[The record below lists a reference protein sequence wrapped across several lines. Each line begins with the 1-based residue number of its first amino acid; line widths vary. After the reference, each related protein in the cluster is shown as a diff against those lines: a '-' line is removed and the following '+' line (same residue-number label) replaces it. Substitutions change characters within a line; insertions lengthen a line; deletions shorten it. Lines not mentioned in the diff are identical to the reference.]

1 MDWRRILFLCNFLPF
16 LWLVPSAWAKTALKP
31 TRIASESLWAQNQ
44 PTRADQDR
52 FPQSL
57 PSPIEQEVIPI
68 PLDPPTPEPTR
79 GTVQTQPFEISRIEV
94 TGNSLFDQEIN
105 AITEPLAGKTVS
117 LEILWEVRD
126 KITQLYLDAGYL
138 TSGAVLEPQALEG
151 GVVQIRV
158 IEGQLEG
165 EINVEGTHRLSQD
178 YIRSRVGLG
187 VETPLNVNNLEIQ
200 LRLLLANP
208 LLDTVEPTLK
218 PGTQEGLSIL
228 TVKVSEADPFEGRLS
243 FDNYSPPSIGSERLG
258 ANVRFQNF
266 SGFGDVFSAAYY
278 RTTSGG
284 SNIVDVAYQAPLSPH
299 EGTLQ
304 LAAQINRNEIT
315 QSPLDELGI
324 EGNSERYEI
333 NYRQPIVRSPTEEL
347 ALSLGFAFQ
356 DGQTFV
362 FDRPTPFG
370 IGPDEDGNSRTR
382 VVQFGQDYVLRDP
395 QGAWS
400 FRSLFNVGTG
410 LFDATR
416 NSGSIPDGQFFSWL
430 AQAQRAQRL
439 NQDHLLIVRLDLQ
452 LTPDS
457 LLPSEQFV
465 IGGGQ
470 SVRGYQQNIRSGDNG
485 VRFSVEDR
493 ITVVRNKT
501 AAYLLQFAPFI
512 DLGAVWNN
520 SENPNP
526 QPDQRFL
533 AGAGLGILWQPIQD
547 LNIRLDY
554 GLPFI
559 DLDDRG
565 DNLQDDG
572 FYFTIDYGVTF

>member
-1 MDWRRILFLCNFLPF
+1 MDEF
-16 LWLVPSAWAKTALKP
+16 
-31 TRIASESLWAQNQ
+31 LWAQNRPNQ
-44 PTRADQDR
+44 PDRDR
-52 FPQSL
+52 FPQS
-57 PSPIEQEVIPI
+57 SPGLIEEEVIPI
-68 PLDPPTPEPTR
+68 PLDPPPPEPQPP
-79 GTVQTQPFEISRIEV
+79 GSGQTQRFKISRIEV
-94 TGNSLFDQEIN
+94 TGNSIFDQEIN
-105 AITEPLAGKTVS
+105 NIIEPLAGKLVT
-117 LEILWEVRD
+117 LEGLWNARD
-126 KITQLYLDAGYL
+126 EITKLYLDAGYL

-165 EINVEGTHRLSQD
+165 DIKVEGTSRLSQD

-187 VETPLNVNNLEIQ
+187 VDTPLNVNDLEIQ

-218 PGTQEGLSIL
+218 PGNQEGLSIL
-228 TVKVSEADPFEGRLS
+228 TVKVTEADPFEGHLS
-243 FDNYSPPSIGSERLG
+243 FDNYSPPSVGSERLG
-258 ANVRFQNF
+258 ASVRFQNF
-266 SGFGDVFSAAYY
+266 SGFGDEIAADYY
-278 RTTSGG
+278 RSTTGG
-284 SNIVDVAYQAPLSPH
+284 SNIVDVAYRVPLSPH
-299 EGTLQ
+299 GGTLQ

-324 EGNSERYEI
+324 EGESERYEI

-362 FDRPTPFG
+362 FDQPTSFG

-400 FRSLFNVGTG
+400 FRSLFNIGTG
-410 LFDATR
+410 LFNATR
-416 NSGSIPDGQFFSWL
+416 NSDSIPDGQFFSWL

-439 NQDHLLIVRLDLQ
+439 AQDNLLIVRLDLQ
-452 LTPDS
+452 LTPNS

-470 SVRGYQQNIRSGDNG
+470 SVRGYQQNVRSGDNG

-493 ITVVRNKT
+493 ITVMRDKT

-526 QPDQRFL
+526 QSDQRFL

>member
-1 MDWRRILFLCNFLPF
+1 MNLRYISFLCGFLPF
-16 LWLVPSAWAKTALKP
+16 LGLLPSVWAKTAPKLTP
-31 TRIASESLWAQNQ
+31 VADASLWAQNRPTQ
-44 PTRADQDR
+44 PDRDR
-52 FPQSL
+52 FPQ
-57 PSPIEQEVIPI
+57 PSSPLEEEVIPL
-68 PLDPPTPEPTR
+68 PLEPPSPKPQPVGPE
-79 GTVQTQPFEISRIEV
+79 QTQPFQISQVEV
-94 TGNSLFDQEIN
+94 TGNSIFEQEIN
-105 AITEPLAGKTVS
+105 RIIEPLAGKVVN
-117 LEILWEVRD
+117 LEALWEARD
-126 KITQLYLDAGYL
+126 QITELYLKEGYL
-138 TSGAVLEPQALEG
+138 TSGAILAPQSLEG
-151 GVVQIRV
+151 GVVQIQV
-158 IEGQLEG
+158 IEGRLED
-165 EINVEGTHRLSQD
+165 IQVEGTSRLDQD

-187 VETPLNVNNLEIQ
+187 VDTPLNVNDLEIQ

-218 PGTQEGLSIL
+218 PGSQEGQSIL
-228 TVKVSEADPFEGRLS
+228 MVKVTETDPFEGHLS

-258 ANVRFQNF
+258 ASVRFQNF
-266 SGFGDVFSAAYY
+266 SGFGDTFAAAYY
-278 RTTSGG
+278 RTTTGG
-284 SNIVDVAYQAPLSPH
+284 SNIVDVAYRAPLSPH

-304 LAAQINRNEIT
+304 VAAQINRNEIT

-324 EGNSERYEI
+324 EGESERYEI
-333 NYRQPIVRSPTEEL
+333 SYRQPIVRSPTEEL

-362 FDRPTPFG
+362 FDQPTPFG
-370 IGPDEDGNSRTR
+370 LGPDEDGDSRTR
-382 VVQFGQDYVLRDP
+382 VIQFGQDYVLRDP

-400 FRSLFNVGTG
+400 FRSLLNFGTG
-410 LFDATR
+410 LFEATR
-416 NSGSIPDGQFFSWL
+416 NSDSIPDGRFFSWL

-439 NQDHLLIVRLDLQ
+439 NQDQLLVMRLDLQ

-470 SVRGYQQNIRSGDNG
+470 SVRGYRQNVRSGDNG

-493 ITVVRNKT
+493 ITVVRNQT
-501 AAYLLQFAPFI
+501 AAYRLQFAPFI

-533 AGAGLGILWQPIQD
+533 IGAGLGILWQPIQD